1 LLTYHPTELSL
12 TDVLTPGVLLPL
24 FQTHPELIPAL
35 FPSLPPDLPNPP
47 SAATL
52 ERVVTSAQFRA
63 QVRSFDR
70 ALRTGM
76 LGDLVRGLG
85 LPEEAG
91 TGVEPFLRAI
101 AEQARAR
108 GDERME
114 TD

>member
-1 LLTYHPTELSL
+1 
-12 TDVLTPGVLLPL
+12 VLTPSNLLPL
-24 FQTHPELIPAL
+24 FQSHPELIPAL
-35 FPSLPPDLPNPP
+35 FPSLPSDLPSPP
-47 SAATL
+47 TAETL
-52 ERVVTSAQFRA
+52 ARVITSSQFRG
-63 QVRSFDR
+63 QVRLFDR

-101 AEQARAR
+101 ADQARSGR
-108 GDERME
+108 TEERMD